1 MRPGLLELARMTS
14 LINFSSFSG
23 SPPLARGRVRGS
35 AVCSV
40 ITASLPLS
48 GVPTTSS
55 PHGQS
60 LTYPCSV
67 GALAVRGREAFTTIV
82 ISPLSMTSIVLW
94 AMLGLS
100 RRLTA
105 YSSYIYRYMVLIWTR
120 LHGGIGGLI
129 VNFT

>member
-1 MRPGLLELARMTS
+1 MSVRLGLLDLARKTS
-14 LINFSSFSG
+14 LINFVSSSG
-23 SPPLARGRVRGS
+23 SPPLARDRVQGS
-35 AVCSV
+35 ALCSV

-82 ISPLSMTSIVLW
+82 ISPLSMTSVVLW
-94 AMLGLS
+94 AMLVLS
-100 RRLTA
+100 RLEA
-105 YSSYIYRYMVLIWTR
+105 DSI
-120 LHGGIGGLI
+120 
-129 VNFT
+129 